1 MQVFGLFL
9 LCFQRKNV
17 ERFNVKVMAATVLN
31 STQVHL
37 LQMFQV
43 DDSQKGLEE
52 LKELLYSYYWDSG
65 VLDQKR
71 LDETNNMDLHKLD
84 RITKEQYEFALNRIE
99 DLLPLVTDDTPANDK
114 NAIELTLMS
123 DSVESY
129 EKKHFPIGKPSVS

>member
-1 MQVFGLFL
+1 MNYYTIYEKLLISLYFLCHLFFFLFCCKNKKYFSFMQVFGGFL

-17 ERFNVKVMAATVLN
+17 NLQKNVECFNVKVMAATVLN

-52 LKELLYSYYWDSG
+52 LKELLYSYYSKKMDESLNELWDSG

-71 LDETNNMDLHKLD
+71 LDEINNMDLPK
-84 RITKEQYEFALNRIE
+84 
-99 DLLPLVTDDTPANDK
+99 
-114 NAIELTLMS
+114 
-123 DSVESY
+123 
-129 EKKHFPIGKPSVS
+129 

>member
-1 MQVFGLFL
+1 MFSKEKCKFAE
-9 LCFQRKNV
+9 KI

-52 LKELLYSYYWDSG
+52 LKELLYSYYSKKMDESLNELWDSG

-71 LDETNNMDLHKLD
+71 LDEINNMDLPK
-84 RITKEQYEFALNRIE
+84 
-99 DLLPLVTDDTPANDK
+99 
-114 NAIELTLMS
+114 
-123 DSVESY
+123 
-129 EKKHFPIGKPSVS
+129 

>member
-1 MQVFGLFL
+1 MLNYSVAELRFYVSFWAFL

-17 ERFNVKVMAATVLN
+17 NLRQNVERFNIKVMAATVLN

-52 LKELLYSYYWDSG
+52 LKELLYSYYSKKMDESLNELWDSG

-71 LDETNNMDLHKLD
+71 LDEINNMDLHKL
-84 RITKEQYEFALNRIE
+84 EMA
-99 DLLPLVTDDTPANDK
+99 
-114 NAIELTLMS
+114 
-123 DSVESY
+123 
-129 EKKHFPIGKPSVS
+129 